1 MALDAIQH
9 LRPQTRARVVSIAS
23 DGEARRGKAL
33 VQLTFKHTLRP
44 SLPIYSWL
52 SACVLLDLHVGK
64 DDLVCDKDYKHTAAK
79 WVRNALLREKGI
91 LVYGTWITPPVLR
104 AHLLEAGYKS
114 EHVRAA
120 LNPNDKQDVIL
131 AYSLLRDIW
140 SLPALACG
148 PPGRIQARKALRL
161 LGSLCYHLL
170 VPYICVDMSIEDQLE
185 HLSYAGHLALI
196 LYVHDNACGD
206 FLPTA
211 LYIDITL
218 MIKNVFFCVAK
229 AKVDTPDEDFNIVLL
244 GTDRLEGLFGCL
256 HTIIGNDANVDNYQ
270 LGSCLTGTVE
280 AASILAL
287 A

>member
-1 MALDAIQH
+1 MFFRIT
-9 LRPQTRARVVSIAS
+9 TRFIPDLFDPFLSPRQPIPLV
-23 DGEARRGKAL
+23 EARAKSSPVRHPATTA
-33 VQLTFKHTLRP
+33 Q
-44 SLPIYSWL
+44 
-52 SACVLLDLHVGK
+52 VG
-64 DDLVCDKDYKHTAAK
+64 H
-79 WVRNALLREKGI
+79 KGVNPFTCGDI
-91 LVYGTWITPPVLR
+91 IATITPPVLR

-114 EHVRAA
+114 DHVWAA
-120 LNPNDKQDVIL
+120 LNPNDKQDVTL
-131 AYSLLRDIW
+131 AYSLLQDIW

-148 PPGRIQARKALRL
+148 PPGRIQAHEALRL

-211 LYIDITL
+211 LYIDIML

-229 AKVDTPDEDFNIVLL
+229 AKVDTPDEDFNLVLL
-244 GTDRLEGLFGCL
+244 GTDRLESLFGCL
-256 HTIIGNDANVDNYQ
+256 RTIIGNDANVETI
-270 LGSCLTGTVE
+270 SW
-280 AASILAL
+280 AL